1 MKNTKKYRLNP
12 SMQIVLGFVA
22 LILLGTF
29 LISLPISNTNGKWLN
44 FVDSFFTSTSAVCVT
59 GLSTVDA
66 STKFTLFGQIV
77 VISLIQIGGLGVI
90 ALTSL
95 VFLLL
100 RKKLSLQNRMA
111 LQQDINKDTM
121 QDIIKFIKKTI
132 LITFIVEGIGALL
145 LLYSTITYSGS
156 FWRGLF
162 YAVFMSISSFCNA
175 GFDILG
181 TEATKFTSLSAFA
194 TDVTMLLP
202 IMFLIIIGG
211 IGFVVLIDGF
221 KNFRNKQHTKI
232 VLLMTSV
239 LLVVGAV
246 VFLICEWNNPNTI
259 GNMSFGHKVLN
270 AFFQSTSSRTA
281 GIATLNQSD
290 LTPMSRLTTMILM
303 FIGGSPNS
311 MAGGIK
317 TTTLFLILLFIF
329 KVPNSKGYIHFKGK
343 QIDQKLIMKSLR
355 VFMLSTLAI
364 LATIIFVRIFEPNSI
379 STESIIFES
388 ISAFSTAGL
397 SMGIT
402 PELTNCS
409 KILLS
414 ALMFVGRVGIT
425 TILMAISSRSLNLV
439 NESIE
444 YPASDIVI

>member
-1 MKNTKKYRLNP
+1 
-12 SMQIVLGFVA
+12 
-22 LILLGTF
+22 
-29 LISLPISNTNGKWLN
+29 
-44 FVDSFFTSTSAVCVT
+44 
-59 GLSTVDA
+59 
-66 STKFTLFGQIV
+66 
-77 VISLIQIGGLGVI
+77 
-90 ALTSL
+90 
-95 VFLLL
+95 
-100 RKKLSLQNRMA
+100 MA

-156 FWRGLF
+156 FWKGLF

-232 VLLMTSV
+232 VLLMTAV
-239 LLVVGAV
+239 LLFVGAAE
-246 VFLICEWNNPNTI
+246 FLICEWNNPNTI

-364 LATIIFVRIFEPNSI
+364 LATIIFVRIFGE
-379 STESIIFES
+379 
-388 ISAFSTAGL
+388 
-397 SMGIT
+397 
-402 PELTNCS
+402 
-409 KILLS
+409 
-414 ALMFVGRVGIT
+414 RVKKKLIQHKY
-425 TILMAISSRSLNLV
+425 RK
-439 NESIE
+439 
-444 YPASDIVI
+444 YYF

>member
-1 MKNTKKYRLNP
+1 
-12 SMQIVLGFVA
+12 MQIVLGFVA

-66 STKFTLFGQIV
+66 STQFTLFGQIV

-156 FWRGLF
+156 FWKGLF

-239 LLVVGAV
+239 LLFVGAAE
-246 VFLICEWNNPNTI
+246 FLICEWNNPNTI

-388 ISAFSTAGL
+388 VSAFSTAGL

-402 PELTNCS
+402 PELTNYS

-414 ALMFVGRVGIT
+414 ALMFVGRVGIA

-444 YPASDIVI
+444 YPSSDIVI

>member
-1 MKNTKKYRLNP
+1 
-12 SMQIVLGFVA
+12 MQIVLGFVS

-29 LISLPISNTNGKWLN
+29 LISLPVSNTNGKWLN

-156 FWRGLF
+156 FWKGLF

-221 KNFRNKQHTKI
+221 KNFKNKQHTKI

-239 LLVVGAV
+239 LLFVGAAE
-246 VFLICEWNNPNTI
+246 FLICEWNNPNTI

-402 PELTNCS
+402 PELTNYS

-414 ALMFVGRVGIT
+414 ALMFIGRVGIT